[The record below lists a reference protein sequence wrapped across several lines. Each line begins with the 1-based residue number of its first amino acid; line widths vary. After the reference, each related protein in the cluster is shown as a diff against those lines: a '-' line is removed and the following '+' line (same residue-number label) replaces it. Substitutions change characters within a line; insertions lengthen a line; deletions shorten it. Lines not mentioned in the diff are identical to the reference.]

1 MTLLYYP
8 LSYWTLTGMETGLL
22 TLLLLASLIAAG
34 AATPGGGQARKGC
47 SLGSS
52 WAWRT

>member
-22 TLLLLASLIAAG
+22 TLLLAA
-34 AATPGGGQARKGC
+34 AR
-47 SLGSS
+47 
-52 WAWRT
+52 